1 MNAITKNYFHLH
13 FIIFIWGFTA
23 ILGALISIDAIPLV
37 WFRVTLAT
45 LFLYAFIRLKKV
57 KIQVPFSVLLRYIFG
72 GVLIAIHWIT
82 FFYAIKIATISIA
95 LAAMSTGALFVT
107 LIQWVVFKK
116 KLIPY
121 ELLFSLL
128 AIVGLVVIFNAEGQY
143 FIGILI
149 ALLSSFLSACFSILN
164 SNLIKNNS
172 ATVISFYELFFASI
186 FIGIVLLING
196 TVDSHF
202 FVLSSTDW
210 LYLLLLA
217 SVCTAYAFAASNQVL
232 KSVSPFTMMLSINL
246 EPIYG
251 IILAI
256 IIFREKEIMTTN
268 FYYGALLILVTV
280 VLNGV
285 IKLKKKHKTTAVSK
299 S

>member
-107 LIQWVVFKK
+107 LIQWTVFKK

-143 FIGILI
+143 FIGIVI

-196 TVDSHF
+196 TVDGQF

>member
-1 MNAITKNYFHLH
+1 MNARTKNYFHLH

-37 WFRVTLAT
+37 WYRVTLAT
-45 LFLYAFIRLKKV
+45 LFLYTFILIRRVKV
-57 KIQVPFSVLLRYIFG
+57 NVPFNVLLRYILG
-72 GVLIAIHWIT
+72 GVFIAVHWIT
-82 FFYAIKIATISIA
+82 FFYAIKISTISIA

-107 LIQWVVFKK
+107 LIQWTVFRK

-128 AIVGLVVIFNAEGQY
+128 AIVGLVIIFNAEGQH
-143 FIGILI
+143 FIGIVVALI
-149 ALLSSFLSACFSILN
+149 SAFLSACFSILN
-164 SNLIKNNS
+164 ANLIKNSS
-172 ATVISFYELFFASI
+172 ATVISFYELLFASL
-186 FIGIVLLING
+186 FIGVVMLFNG
-196 TVDSHF
+196 TFTVDF
-202 FVLSSTDW
+202 FVLSKMDW
-210 LYLLLLA
+210 FYLILLA

-232 KSVSPFTMMLSINL
+232 KSVSPFTMMLTINL

-256 IIFREKEIMTTN
+256 IIFKEKEIMTTN

-285 IKLKKKHKTTAVSK
+285 IKLNRK
-299 S
+299 

>member
-1 MNAITKNYFHLH
+1 MNATTKNYFHLH

-45 LFLYAFIRLKKV
+45 FFLYAFILVKKIKV
-57 KIQVPFSVLLRYIFG
+57 NVPFNVLLRYILG
-72 GVLIAIHWIT
+72 GVFIAVHWIT
-82 FFYAIKIATISIA
+82 FFYAIKIATVSIA

-107 LIQWVVFKK
+107 LIQWVIFRK

-128 AIVGLVVIFNAEGQY
+128 AIVGLVIIFNAEGQY
-143 FIGILI
+143 SVGIIVALI
-149 ALLSSFLSACFSILN
+149 SAFLSACFTILN
-164 SNLIKNNS
+164 TNLIKNNS
-172 ATVISFYELFFASI
+172 ATVISFYELLFASF
-186 FIGIVLLING
+186 FIGAILLING
-196 TVDSHF
+196 TIDVHF
-202 FVLSSTDW
+202 FVLSKTDW

-232 KSVSPFTMMLSINL
+232 KSVSPFTMMLTINL

-256 IIFREKEIMTTN
+256 LIFKDKEIMTTN

-285 IKLKKKHKTTAVSK
+285 IKLKKKP
-299 S
+299 

>member
-1 MNAITKNYFHLH
+1 MNTSTKNYFHLH

-45 LFLYAFIRLKKV
+45 LFLYVFIFMKQITLK
-57 KIQVPFSVLLRYIFG
+57 VPYKLLLRYLLG
-72 GVLIAIHWIT
+72 GVFIAIHWVT

-95 LAAMSTGALFVT
+95 LATMSTGALFVT
-107 LIQWVVFKK
+107 LIQWMVFRK

-128 AIVGLVVIFNAEGQY
+128 AIVGLVIIFNAETKY
-143 FIGILI
+143 FIGIVVALI
-149 ALLSSFLSACFSILN
+149 SSFLSACFSILN
-164 SNLIKNNS
+164 ANLIKSNS
-172 ATVISFYELFFASI
+172 ATVISFYELLFASL

-196 TVDSHF
+196 SISLEF
-202 FVLSSTDW
+202 FMLSTADW
-210 LYLLLLA
+210 FYLLLLA

-256 IIFREKEIMTTN
+256 LIFKEKEIMTTN
-268 FYYGALLILVTV
+268 FYIGALLIFVTV

-285 IKLKKKHKTTAVSK
+285 IKLKKRSRIA
-299 S
+299 

>member
-1 MNAITKNYFHLH
+1 MNATTRNYFHLH

-23 ILGALISIDAIPLV
+23 ILGALISIDSIPLV

-45 LFLYAFIRLKKV
+45 LFLYAFIVVLRIKIKV
-57 KIQVPFSVLLRYIFG
+57 PLPVLMRYLLG
-72 GVLIAIHWIT
+72 GILIAVHWVT

-107 LIQWVVFKK
+107 LLQWIAFKK
-116 KLIPY
+116 KLVPY

-128 AIVGLVVIFNAEGQY
+128 AIVGLVIIFNAEGQY
-143 FIGILI
+143 FFGIVI
-149 ALLSSFLSACFSILN
+149 ALISSFLSACFSILN
-164 SNLIKNNS
+164 ADLIKGNS
-172 ATVISFYELFFASI
+172 ATVISFYELFFASL
-186 FIGIVLLING
+186 FMGVVLLFKGSI
-196 TVDSHF
+196 DLHF
-202 FVLSSTDW
+202 FMLSTSDW

-232 KSVSPFTMMLSINL
+232 KSVSPFTMMLTINL

-256 IIFREKEIMTTN
+256 LIFKEKEIMTTN
-268 FYYGALLILVTV
+268 FYIGALLILVTV

-285 IKLKKKHKTTAVSK
+285 LKLKRKHKAV
-299 S
+299 

>member
-1 MNAITKNYFHLH
+1 MNARTKNYFHLH

-37 WFRVTLAT
+37 WYRVTLAT
-45 LFLYAFIRLKKV
+45 LFLYAFILIRRVKV
-57 KIQVPFSVLLRYIFG
+57 NVPFNVLLRYILG
-72 GVLIAIHWIT
+72 GVFIAVHWIT
-82 FFYAIKIATISIA
+82 FFYAIKISTISIA

-107 LIQWVVFKK
+107 LIQWTVFRK

-128 AIVGLVVIFNAEGQY
+128 AIVGLVIIFNAEGQY
-143 FIGILI
+143 FIGIIVALI
-149 ALLSSFLSACFSILN
+149 SSFLSACFSILN
-164 SNLIKNNS
+164 ANLIKNNS
-172 ATVISFYELFFASI
+172 AMVISFYELLFASL
-186 FIGIVLLING
+186 FIGVVLVING
-196 TVDSHF
+196 TFTVDF
-202 FVLSSTDW
+202 FVLSKMDW
-210 LYLLLLA
+210 FYLILLA

-232 KSVSPFTMMLSINL
+232 KSVSPFTMMLTINL

-256 IIFREKEIMTTN
+256 IIFKEKEIMTTN

-285 IKLKKKHKTTAVSK
+285 IKLKSKTNN
-299 S
+299 

>member
-143 FIGILI
+143 FIGIVI

-196 TVDSHF
+196 TVNSHF

-256 IIFREKEIMTTN
+256 IIFREKEIMTAN

-280 VLNGV
+280 ILNGV
-285 IKLKKKHKTTAVSK
+285 IKLKKKNKTTKLSEI
-299 S
+299 